1 MHSAIQAFG
10 LVSSLLVSCGIL
22 KLAISFTKIH
32 RHRAMKWDLFELIVN
47 KDECLCTWPSAEEQH
62 ILGVSIP
69 PIASPLRVLWILR
82 PKET

>member
-1 MHSAIQAFG
+1 
-10 LVSSLLVSCGIL
+10 
-22 KLAISFTKIH
+22 
-32 RHRAMKWDLFELIVN
+32 MKWDLFELIVN